1 MPDLVQT
8 NVSVFTEMELCGPGH
23 TLYLGDMSHEGHA
36 PSAVLPG
43 SQSAS
48 NDRAKTVGTY
58 GEACAEG
65 MPLLGG
71 TVAHHGSRDNTT
83 FVEQLLHHGT
93 LQHSRTGIA
102 RGSEQLMV
110 ENPPRDR

>member
-8 NVSVFTEMELCGPGH
+8 NVSVFTEMKLCGRGH

-36 PSAVLPG
+36 ARAVLPG
-43 SQSAS
+43 SESAS
-48 NDRAKTVGTY
+48 DDRAKTVGTY

-65 MPLLGG
+65 MPLLGR
-71 TVAHHGSRDNTT
+71 TVAHQGSRDDTT
-83 FVEQLLHHGT
+83 FADQLLHHGT
-93 LQHSRTGIA
+93 LQHGSTGIA
-102 RGSEQLMV
+102 RRGEQLMV